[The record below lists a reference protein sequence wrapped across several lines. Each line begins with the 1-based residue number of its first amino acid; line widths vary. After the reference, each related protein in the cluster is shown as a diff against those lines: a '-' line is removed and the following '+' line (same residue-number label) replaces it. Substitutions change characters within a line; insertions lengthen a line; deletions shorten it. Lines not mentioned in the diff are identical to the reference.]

1 MKLNDAN
8 GPGRE
13 SALPP
18 IADLARQIRE
28 GTTVDDLCKT
38 YRISRSTLQNRF
50 QFAGYSLATGE
61 QHEPRHARPAPL
73 QSQHVGAGGQH
84 VGGGDYQGLPTTPVK
99 YRDKPSRT
107 GIDWDQVRDNYL
119 ANGGQLDDSV
129 WHQGKVVVIGSNS
142 ARSSR
147 ANIHSFEEVSDYTEP
162 ATEPQPK
169 PKRTRARKKTE
180 TATSVLP
187 RIYQVQPEQR
197 PEIRRRYE
205 QDLESV
211 PVLARAYDVS
221 EGSIQYAIKAAGG
234 RLRSKKE
241 AAALNR
247 DRAAAS

>member
-18 IADLARQIRE
+18 IADIARQIRE
-28 GTTVDDLCKT
+28 GATVDDLCTT
-38 YRISRSTLQNRF
+38 YSISRSTLQNRF

-84 VGGGDYQGLPTTPVK
+84 VGGGDYQGLPITAVK

-119 ANGGQLDDSV
+119 ANGGQIDDSV

-162 ATEPQPK
+162 TTEPEAK
-169 PKRTRARKKTE
+169 PRRKTTPSKTNPSAKLTPDQRVQIGRRYRFGESLMELAKAYGVTVTTITKTLAAQGVPTRTRQEAGK
-180 TATSVLP
+180 V
-187 RIYQVQPEQR
+187 
-197 PEIRRRYE
+197 RR
-205 QDLESV
+205 
-211 PVLARAYDVS
+211 
-221 EGSIQYAIKAAGG
+221 EGGVA
-234 RLRSKKE
+234 
-241 AAALNR
+241 
-247 DRAAAS
+247 